1 MAVSRDWDEL
11 QHTWVEWRR
20 RSGMK
25 LRDLYEQLID
35 LSNYAARLNSKTS
48 TETVHISAYVPL
60 LRGSLI
66 ITEQVS
72 YYCIYSGEIRP
83 AGFCKFQNAT

>member
-1 MAVSRDWDEL
+1 MCLELQKIMAASRDWDEL

-48 TETVHISAYVPL
+48 TETVHILLMQSAYVPL

-66 ITEQVS
+66 MTEQV
-72 YYCIYSGEIRP
+72 
-83 AGFCKFQNAT
+83 